1 MALCGSLCYVSL
13 AQVRE
18 LQSEGKVVAMVGDGV
33 NDSPALAQVSPAASL
48 AQSKISFVH
57 LEEV

>member
-1 MALCGSLCYVSL
+1 MALCGSLCHVSL

-33 NDSPALAQVSPAASL
+33 NDSPALAQVSPAATL
-48 AQSKISFVH
+48 APRIIFFVY
-57 LEEV
+57 